1 MLAEKNQ
8 KHKPVAN
15 LSTYDESDAD
25 TKKQVKLHP
34 FVHHFKQKVDTD
46 SPKYKVDDSI
56 IWNSVTYYFCDCPT
70 HKNKLEWDTNIVET
84 CRT

>member
-34 FVHHFKQKVDTD
+34 SVHHFKQKIDTD

-70 HKNKLEWDTNIVET
+70 HKNKLEWDTKIVET